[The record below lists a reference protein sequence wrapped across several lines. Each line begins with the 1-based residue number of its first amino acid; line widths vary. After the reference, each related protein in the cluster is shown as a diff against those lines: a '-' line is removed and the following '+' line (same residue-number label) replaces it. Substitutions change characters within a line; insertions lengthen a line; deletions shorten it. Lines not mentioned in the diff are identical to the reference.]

1 MPEPPEP
8 RHPRP
13 VKRRPTAPLRPG
25 LAPAEPPRLAKR
37 IPPPP
42 AIPLDRSHVL
52 VAALGLGLA
61 AGWIGQFATP
71 LFDRHP
77 GWGIAVALTNAGLA
91 VATALLGRG
100 PLFGQQEIPRKAVI
114 GLSGLVIAGALF
126 VTVGKLGYSGTL
138 GGFEGY
144 ALPRHAIDYGPEAR
158 EVTLTASDR
167 TRLKATYLGRRAG
180 DRASGK
186 ALLVVPGWLSRRES
200 FGVATLALWFH
211 PEYDVLVLDP
221 RGQGDSAGA
230 QHPDG
235 RARFD
240 ILAGVAYLKAQG
252 NARVGVLAERE
263 GAYAAVLAAAEGGQ
277 QPGHS
282 RVVDSL
288 FLAAPVAQW
297 GEPSLGGGFWR
308 DPSNPIGRVTWRI
321 TAGIRLKGGTSR
333 PLAEVLPG
341 VAGTPVML
349 TGPQEDPEGIVR
361 QLHLVAPEPRSL
373 QVFAGKGVPVPWKSY
388 HRYYESAR
396 QFFNLTLRAEPA
408 APAEG
413 SLPPELL
420 QAIEDVRAG
429 E

>member
-1 MPEPPEP
+1 MPEPPDT

-13 VKRRPTAPLRPG
+13 VKRRPAAPVRPG
-25 LAPAEPPRLAKR
+25 LAPAESPRLAKR
-37 IPPPP
+37 IPAPPP
-42 AIPLDRSHVL
+42 IQLDPSRVL
-52 VAALGLGLA
+52 AAALGLGLL

-91 VATALLGRG
+91 VAAALLGSY
-100 PLFGQQEIPRKAVI
+100 PTVPRKAVI
-114 GLSGLVIAGALF
+114 GLSGLVVAGALF
-126 VTVGKLGYSGTL
+126 VTGSKLGYSGTL

-144 ALPRHAIDYGPEAR
+144 ALPRHAVAYGPEAR

-167 TRLKATYLGRRAG
+167 TRLKATYLGRRTG

-186 ALLVVPGWLSRRES
+186 AILVVPGWLSTRES

-211 PEYDVLVLDP
+211 PEHDVLVLDP

-277 QPGHS
+277 RPGHS
-282 RVVDSL
+282 RVLDSL

-308 DPSNPIGRVTWRI
+308 DPSNPLGRLTWRI
-321 TAGIRLKGGTSR
+321 TAGVRLKGGTAK

-361 QLHLVAPEPRSL
+361 QLHLVTPEPRSL

-396 QFFNLTLRAEPA
+396 QFFNLTLRAEPP

-420 QAIEDVRAG
+420 QAIEDVKSG
-429 E
+429 Q